1 MNSEEW
7 KNIEQLN
14 GLYQISSKG
23 NIKHKSKL
31 LKPHKDKNGYLI
43 ITLYFNKKFITFKI
57 HRLVAEAFISNPNK
71 LPQVNHIDG
80 NKQNNN
86 IENLEWCTC
95 KENMKHAYTN
105 GLYDNRNYSK
115 RYKKIKQYNLSG
127 EYIKTWNSIK
137 DASIE
142 LGIDA
147 SSISK
152 ACKGKLQTCKN
163 YIWEYE

>member
-1 MNSEEW
+1 M
-7 KNIEQLN
+7 
-14 GLYQISSKG
+14 
-23 NIKHKSKL
+23 
-31 LKPHKDKNGYLI
+31 
-43 ITLYFNKKFITFKI
+43 
-57 HRLVAEAFISNPNK
+57 
-71 LPQVNHIDG
+71 PQVNHIDG

-105 GLYDNRNYSK
+105 GLYNNRNYSK

-142 LGIDA
+142 LGIAA